1 MTRRPSA
8 VLLRK
13 VWYAVRDFVRAPRA
27 FVTTVLRFRRTTNY
41 DRWSR
46 KDSLQSNWD
55 ERTLMMA
62 AYIPV
67 GASVIE
73 FGAGAQALRGALP
86 AECRYQPFDL
96 VARTPDTLVCDLNS
110 GYPDLGEQIGI
121 AKQADVAV
129 FSGVLEYI
137 HDLPGLFDWLHGQV
151 GRVVFSYAT
160 LEHTPSL
167 LTRRQNGWVNE
178 FTQDQIARII
188 SQAGFRG
195 GAVARWRG
203 HVIFVIHH
211 A

>member
-1 MTRRPSA
+1 MTLRPSA

-13 VWYAVRDFVRAPRA
+13 FWHASRDFLRAPRA
-27 FVTTVLRFRRTTNY
+27 FVTTVLGFRRTTDY

-46 KDSLQSNWD
+46 SDSLQANWD

-62 AYIPV
+62 AYV
-67 GASVIE
+67 AAGATVIE

-86 AECRYQPFDL
+86 ADCRYQPSDL

-110 GYPDLGEQIGI
+110 FYPDLAGQM
-121 AKQADVAV
+121 DVAV

-137 HDLPGLFDWLHGQV
+137 HDLPGLFGWLRGQV

-160 LEHTPSL
+160 LEHTPSPL
-167 LTRRQNGWVNE
+167 VRRQNGWVND
-178 FTQDQIARII
+178 FTQDQIIQI
-188 SQAGFRG
+188 VTQAGFRG
-195 GAVARWRG
+195 DAVTRWRG
-203 HVIFVIHH
+203 HVIFVIDH